1 MHQNGA
7 DKKKIKKLRRDTK
20 VLHSICHTHS
30 EMNMGKYNAQI
41 ELADA
46 YNTLDSPIDS
56 PRGVADTTGS
66 AMSENVQIKVTNCAQ
81 SLQKEIV

>member
-1 MHQNGA
+1 MRL
-7 DKKKIKKLRRDTK
+7 I
-20 VLHSICHTHS
+20 HSLCPSHLET
-30 EMNMGKYNAQI
+30 NMGKYNALI